1 MFEDASAPDGAG
13 RVVPVE
19 PLEIPAEPP
28 VVLSGA
34 VLSGAVLAL
43 RAAVRVLAEVDL
55 SALSGPAVLAQT
67 AAVLVEAQRLQA
79 VGLAHLAEVDGRAL
93 HHLDGAPSTARW
105 ADRHG
110 LETARGAVAVARRL
124 RQFPAVGAALLSGR
138 LPLTAAQQLQVTLA
152 RWRQHTDRPDAL
164 VDGQPGE
171 AVLAAV
177 LGDGIVM
184 AVAAARGGYLSVTD
198 PSLARL
204 RADLTAIIN
213 TSDSQLARA
222 EAALLVLAAH
232 VEPGQLAGCLGGLAD
247 ALLPQQLEGRV
258 RRGRDRRYLRLV
270 PDGDGGYRISGQLDL
285 ACGERLF
292 AVLAAELTRD
302 PDAPADTA
310 LARELREQGLDPHD
324 PELGAPDVPRSTGE
338 QLHDALDH
346 VLGRYLAAGLIGSHD
361 RNPVQIVV
369 TISADT
375 LDGAPGAPAAHT
387 ATGNAVPVSLVRRW
401 ACHSALTR
409 HTLDLRGK
417 VIVSSHTARTL
428 KPHER
433 RALRTQTGGR
443 CQGAGCRRGSHDPW
457 TVLHP
462 HHGNPWAGT
471 GTTSLA
477 DTVLLCERCH
487 HHVHDG
493 QHPLRLKDGRRLGPD
508 GWLE

>member
-1 MFEDASAPDGAG
+1 MFDNASAPDGAG
-13 RVVPVE
+13 WVVPVE
-19 PLEIPAEPP
+19 PLELPAEPP
-28 VVLSGA
+28 AVLSGA
-34 VLSGAVLAL
+34 LLSGAVLAL
-43 RAAVRVLAEVDL
+43 REAVRVLAEVDL

-110 LETARGAVAVARRL
+110 LETARGSVAVARRL
-124 RQFPAVGAALLSGR
+124 RQFPAVGAALLAGR
-138 LPLTAAQQLQVTLA
+138 LPLIAAQQLQVTLA
-152 RWRQHTDRPDAL
+152 RWRPHTDRPDAL

-184 AVAAARGGYLSVTD
+184 AVAAARGGYLSITD

-213 TSDSQLARA
+213 TGNSQLARA
-222 EAALLVLAAH
+222 EAALLVLAGH

-247 ALLPQQLEGRV
+247 ALLPQHLEGRV

-324 PELGAPDVPRSTGE
+324 PELGAPDAPRSTGE

-346 VLGRYLAAGLIGSHD
+346 VLGRYLAAGLSGSHD

-375 LDGAPGAPAAHT
+375 LDGAPGAPAGHT
-387 ATGNAVPVSLVRRW
+387 ATGNAVPVSLVRLPQRPDPP
-401 ACHSALTR
+401 HPGPTR
-409 HTLDLRGK
+409 QGHRQQP
-417 VIVSSHTARTL
+417 HRTD
-428 KPHER
+428 PETPRTPGATHPDR
-433 RALRTQTGGR
+433 R
-443 CQGAGCRRGSHDPW
+443 
-457 TVLHP
+457 
-462 HHGNPWAGT
+462 
-471 GTTSLA
+471 SLP
-477 DTVLLCERCH
+477 R
-487 HHVHDG
+487 
-493 QHPLRLKDGRRLGPD
+493 RRLPARQPRPMDRAAPSPRQPVGGHRHHQP
-508 GWLE
+508 GRHRPAV